1 MTDKPKA
8 LLVDEPVINS
18 PYVEPRYY
26 WVIEEGQ
33 PIKKEG
39 RRPSGYFLRPKTSPE
54 QKTLFEEE
62 FIENE
67 LVNKIREKVKAW
79 RERNYPG
86 VTPITRQLLEHWR
99 RSDREIKLFFCQIEA
114 AETII
119 WLVEAPDAEKQGIE
133 IPKDEPN
140 DPESIA
146 KGYEPLTRYAIKMAT
161 GSGKTVVMAMLIAWS
176 VINKVLNPRDTR
188 FSDAVLVVCPNLTI
202 KERLQVLLP
211 SHPKNYYEKF
221 DLVPRKYI
229 DALHRGKYL
238 ITNWHVFIP
247 RDDTNKKSVLKRGKE
262 SDTAFCNRVLKELGS
277 KKNILVINDEAHHA
291 YRPKQKLPDEE
302 LKKLYAE
309 ERKQYEKLVNEATVW
324 INGLDRINAVR
335 GINFCLDF
343 SATPFYIKG
352 TGYEE
357 GSPFPWVVSDFSLI
371 DAIECGIVK
380 IPQIPVDDNTGEVIP
395 KYFHIWKWINEK
407 LPASERQT
415 TRRRAKPEA
424 VLREAEGAILALAEQ
439 WKKEYERFKKSD
451 YPVPPVMIIV
461 CDNTKLSELIY
472 EYITKDSKFKQL
484 FPELSN
490 NAIRIDSKLLEE
502 AESVVEGETK
512 QEAAEKLRK
521 IVDTIG
527 KTEWEYEGDPPGKN
541 ITCVVAVSMLN
552 EGWDA
557 NNVTQI
563 LGLRAFTSQLLCEQ
577 VVGRGLRRTC
587 YDINENGLLE
597 PEYVD
602 VYGVPFEVIPVKRK
616 RSQATKKEERTY
628 TLVRALPERKHLEIK
643 FPRVE
648 GYVFDVKQKIKCN
661 VDELPEF
668 EITPVKEPTEV
679 VVKPV
684 SGIRIGRPDRFGPG
698 QEEIHYRD
706 LSQIREQSIIYSI
719 AAEIT
724 NILVPDYESEIED
737 GKKGKIYT
745 ARHILFPQ
753 VLNIV
758 KEYIQKKVK
767 FLNAPFQELA
777 LEKYRERIVE
787 ILVNAIEPDTTSGE
801 PPILPIIEKYR
812 PIGSTS
818 EVLFRTVR
826 KCYGTTKSHVSH
838 VVADSPKWE
847 HTAAYY
853 LEKIPF
859 VISYVK
865 NDHLDFT
872 IPYEYQGK
880 RHEYRPDFLARLKT
894 NDGSEINAII
904 EIKGFE
910 TDRDKQKLVAARKW
924 VKAVNNHGG
933 FGKWIYVYCRNPQK
947 LEEHLKAELEKEGGL
962 I

>member
-1 MTDKPKA
+1 
-8 LLVDEPVINS
+8 
-18 PYVEPRYY
+18 
-26 WVIEEGQ
+26 
-33 PIKKEG
+33 
-39 RRPSGYFLRPKTSPE
+39 
-54 QKTLFEEE
+54 
-62 FIENE
+62 
-67 LVNKIREKVKAW
+67 
-79 RERNYPG
+79 
-86 VTPITRQLLEHWR
+86 
-99 RSDREIKLFFCQIEA
+99 
-114 AETII
+114 
-119 WLVEAPDAEKQGIE
+119 
-133 IPKDEPN
+133 
-140 DPESIA
+140 
-146 KGYEPLTRYAIKMAT
+146 
-161 GSGKTVVMAMLIAWS
+161 TVVMAMLIAWS

-221 DLVPRKYI
+221 DLVPRKYL
-229 DALHRGKYL
+229 DALHKGKYL
-238 ITNWHVFIP
+238 VTNWHVFIP
-247 RDDTNKKSVLKRGKE
+247 RDDSNKKSVLKRGKE
-262 SDTAFCNRVLKELGS
+262 GDAAFCNRVLKELGS

-291 YRPKQKLPDEE
+291 YRPKQKLPDKE

-357 GSPFPWVVSDFSLI
+357 GLPFPWVVSDFSLI

-415 TRRRAKPEA
+415 ARRRAKPEA

-451 YPVPPVMIIV
+451 YPVPPVIIIV

-472 EYITKDSKFKQL
+472 EYITEDSKFKQL

-527 KTEWEYEGDPPGKN
+527 KTEWEYEGGPPGKN

-587 YDINENGLLE
+587 YDINPNGLLE

-616 RSQATKKEERTY
+616 RTLAKKKEEKTY

-668 EITPVKEPTEV
+668 VVTPVKEPTEV

-706 LSQIREQSIIYSI
+706 LTQIREQSIIYYI

-724 NILVPDYESEIED
+724 NILVPDYESDSED
-737 GKKGKIYT
+737 GKKDKRIYA

-753 VLNIV
+753 VLKIV
-758 KEYIQKKVK
+758 NEYIQKKVK
-767 FLNAPFQELA
+767 FINAPFQELA

-787 ILVNAIEPDTTSGE
+787 ILVNAIEPDTTSGK

-859 VISYVK
+859 VVSYVK

-872 IPYEYQGK
+872 IPYEYHGK
-880 RHEYRPDFLARLKT
+880 RHEYRPDFLTRLRCE
-894 NDGSEINAII
+894 DGSEINAII

-910 TDRDKQKLVAARKW
+910 TDKDKQKLVAARKW

-933 FGKWIYVYCRNPQK
+933 FGKWVYVYCRNPQK
-947 LEEHLKAELEKEGGL
+947 LEEALKAELEKAGDL
-962 I
+962 R